1 MSLVAGPLWSFG
13 LFAALMFLA
22 AMQDM
27 LTNKISNFIVLGL
40 LVAGVATALA
50 IGIDADLLQ
59 NVGILVAI
67 LILGTALFSAG
78 ILGGGDVKLIAA
90 SAFWFA
96 ASDVPRLLIAIV
108 LAGAALLLVWL
119 PLKMMRNRG
128 AGENGAEKV
137 PLMKQKT
144 LPYGIAIAAGS
155 LLVGYQIHTAP
166 PPMFTL

>member
-1 MSLVAGPLWSFG
+1 MSLVAGPLWAFV
-13 LFAALMFLA
+13 LFAALLLA
-22 AMQDM
+22 AAVQDM
-27 LTNKISNFIVLGL
+27 LTNRISNLIVLGL
-40 LVAGVATALA
+40 LVSGFATAFV
-50 IGIDADLLQ
+50 IGIDIDLLQ
-59 NVGILVAI
+59 NIGILVAI

-119 PLKMMRNRG
+119 PVKMLRNRG
-128 AGENGAEKV
+128 KDDGTEKV

-155 LLVGYQIHTAP
+155 LIVGYQIHTAP